1 MEEKTENG
9 AGAADRSLANVKVLI
24 AEDDPLLAGLL
35 GKRLAAAGGIL
46 YHEAD
51 GARILDIV
59 KEQHPDIV
67 VLDIMLPGMSGYD
80 VLKAVKSDDT
90 TKDIPVLLLS
100 NLGQEEDIE
109 KSKEL
114 GAAGFMIKA
123 TVSLDEVVDKI
134 IQILL
139 QSKKA

>member
-1 MEEKTENG
+1 MDETIENQTP
-9 AGAADRSLANVKVLI
+9 ADHSLADVKVLI

-51 GARILDIV
+51 GARILEIV
-59 KEQHPDIV
+59 KEQHPDVV
-67 VLDIMLPGMSGYD
+67 VLDIMLPGMNGYD

-123 TVSLDEVVDKI
+123 TVSLDEVVEKI
-134 IQILL
+134 IQVLL
-139 QSKKA
+139 QSKK

>member
-1 MEEKTENG
+1 MEENTTETTGNK
-9 AGAADRSLANVKVLI
+9 SLENVKVLI

-35 GKRLAAAGGIL
+35 GKRLVTAGGIL

-59 KEQHPDIV
+59 KQQHPDIV
-67 VLDIMLPGMSGYD
+67 VLDIMLPGMSGFD
-80 VLKAVKSDDT
+80 VLKAVKADDT

-100 NLGQEEDIE
+100 NLGQDEDIE

-123 TVSLDEVVDKI
+123 TVSLDEVVEKI
-134 IQILL
+134 IAVLL
-139 QSKKA
+139 ESRK